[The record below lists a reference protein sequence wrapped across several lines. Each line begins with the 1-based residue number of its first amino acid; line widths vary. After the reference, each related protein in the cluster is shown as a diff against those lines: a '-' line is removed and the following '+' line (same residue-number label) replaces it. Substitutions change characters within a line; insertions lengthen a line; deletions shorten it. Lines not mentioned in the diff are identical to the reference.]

1 MSEIVSPLV
10 AEEKIIRDY
19 SLPDAETVASLD
31 DLSDMESEIADSDE
45 AWSPPPKRK
54 PFYEFVPPV
63 REVDEELQDVIRQQ
77 AEEVEAEPMSFAPP
91 AEDELDSLLADAES
105 EIDASTLRSKAAA
118 NAKMYVSI
126 VDGVISNV
134 VFHFLLKIPEGEI
147 IQATSAGILPD
158 DSVLKS
164 VRQINERSKDAA
176 KIPEQA
182 MLQDA
187 IADYIRHRG
196 ANAILGAEAQL
207 FTTIGYV
214 SLIYVGNVTAY
225 MQEVKSVRMEIR
237 QALEKAKE
245 KGGK

>member
-1 MSEIVSPLV
+1 MISPLV

-19 SLPDAETVASLD
+19 SLPNQEA
-31 DLSDMESEIADSDE
+31 ADSLEDFAQMEADLADEEE

-54 PFYEFVPPV
+54 PAYEFVEPV
-63 REVDEELQDVIRQQ
+63 GRPAADPDLQDVINRQS
-77 AEEVEAEPMSFAPP
+77 EEVEAEPMSFVPP
-91 AEDELDSLLADAES
+91 DEDELDDLLADAKS
-105 EIDASTLRSKAAA
+105 EMDAGTLNSKAAA

-126 VDGVISNV
+126 ADGILSNL

-147 IQATSAGILPD
+147 IQATSAGTLPD

-164 VRQINERSKDAA
+164 VRQINERSKDVS

-187 IADYIRHRG
+187 IADYIRHKG
-196 ANAILGAEAQL
+196 AKAILGAEAQL

-225 MQEVKSVRMEIR
+225 MQEVRAVRADIK
-237 QALEKAKE
+237 QALEKAKGGE
-245 KGGK
+245 KK